1 MGNSTTNNHNC
12 LSMKAKEYLEVHKT
26 TIPYFNEISRLIDV
40 LYGIRHDKEATE
52 VFYHKVL
59 APDIRFSQWREEHK
73 EWQPLHQQ
81 YGASHLEPV
90 YVTYEDQ
97 IDKEDAPDIRHELLK
112 VVREDSS
119 FGYLISLLDKDADA
133 PVQLQIEQ
141 AIREDLTTLL
151 KSAQEKISSLENQLS
166 NTTPVSAD
174 EKQPSRVQGSMKV
187 STEVLLAILKKLN
200 INTVNTN
207 ATTIADLI
215 SYLTGYSHNTIR
227 DWVSPSNR
235 GQITPKANK
244 LEVERINQIL
254 NKLNLDITIK
264 CKETP

>member
-1 MGNSTTNNHNC
+1 
-12 LSMKAKEYLEVHKT
+12 MKAKEYLEVHKT

-40 LYGIRHDKEATE
+40 LYGIRHDKEATT

-59 APDIRFSQWREEHK
+59 APDIRFCQWMEEHK

-90 YVTYEDQ
+90 YVTYEGQ

-151 KSAQEKISSLENQLS
+151 KSAQEKIIYLENPVTHISAVPIDENEASQDKYRSMKVTTDAMVEMLKSLNVKKGNNADATKISELISCITGYSANTIRQRLS
-166 NTTPVSAD
+166 NT
-174 EKQPSRVQGSMKV
+174 E
-187 STEVLLAILKKLN
+187 E
-200 INTVNTN
+200 
-207 ATTIADLI
+207 
-215 SYLTGYSHNTIR
+215 LTKSH
-227 DWVSPSNR
+227 
-235 GQITPKANK
+235 K
-244 LEVERINQIL
+244 LEVDKMNQL
-254 NKLNLDITIK
+254 FKELNLDITLK
-264 CKETP
+264 YNKSR